1 MRIRSDPSNRTCRL
15 PRRHVALLGT
25 AVAACFAIGVA
36 QAAPMQ
42 STNPG
47 WQSPTA
53 AAAQP
58 GGTGWTP
65 NTAQAPVEQGYAQ
78 LPQAEQGGPGHHPIT
93 AAPAKQGGPGR
104 SAPDELVDYS
114 TQLANPSAPEA
125 MAGGN
130 ALVPDRAALA
140 ADLQFP
146 PYSTDLSGDA
156 IAALNGLAASAG
168 SLPGSIV
175 ITARADP
182 IEQHARGNDVSM
194 ARAQSVANYLAQAGV
209 DPQRIV
215 VRAIGITQPRVDPR
229 ACEGMIGS
237 SLAACLAP
245 DRSVTVQVGRLEVGM
260 AEPPVPA
267 AD

>member
-1 MRIRSDPSNRTCRL
+1 MRIRTKFSNRARH
-15 PRRHVALLGT
+15 PRRRRLALLGT
-25 AVAACFAIGVA
+25 SVAACFAIGVA
-36 QAAPMQ
+36 QAAPVQ
-42 STNPG
+42 STDPG
-47 WQSPTA
+47 WQSPPAEATPQA
-53 AAAQP
+53 
-58 GGTGWTP
+58 GTGWTQ
-65 NTAQAPVEQGYAQ
+65 NAAQAPVEQDYAQ
-78 LPQAEQGGPGHHPIT
+78 LPKAEQGGPGHHPIT

-114 TQLANPSAPEA
+114 TQLANPSARETTT
-125 MAGGN
+125 GGN

-140 ADLQFP
+140 ADIQFP

-168 SLPGSIV
+168 NLSGSIV

-182 IEQHARGNDVSM
+182 VEQHARDADVSM

-215 VRAIGITQPRVDPR
+215 VRAIGTTQPRVNPR
-229 ACEGMIGS
+229 VCEGMIGP
-237 SLAACLAP
+237 SLAACLSP

-260 AEPPVPA
+260 AGTAVPA